1 MWHRAP
7 SGRPWLASERE
18 AIYPLRM
25 SEPAVDPADLR
36 FEAAIQELESI
47 IERIDA
53 GEIGLEE
60 AMVAHRRGKA
70 LVARCRQVLDAV
82 AEELESVADESPA
95 DPS

>member
-1 MWHRAP
+1 
-7 SGRPWLASERE
+7 
-18 AIYPLRM
+18 M

-36 FEAAIQELESI
+36 FEDAIGELESI
-47 IERIDA
+47 IEQIDA

-60 AMVAHRRGKA
+60 AMASHRRGKA

-82 AEELESVADESPA
+82 AEELKSVSDETPA